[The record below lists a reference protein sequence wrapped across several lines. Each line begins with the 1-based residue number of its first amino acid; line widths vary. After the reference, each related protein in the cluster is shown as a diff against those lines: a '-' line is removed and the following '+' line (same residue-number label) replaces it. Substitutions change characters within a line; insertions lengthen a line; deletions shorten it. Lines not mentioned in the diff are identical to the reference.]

1 MKLSL
6 LKKIFFLLFSFYF
19 LLVIQIFAQMLTL
32 DEALQMAISQNLSVQ
47 ITKLDQ
53 QTAQNNHQKGN
64 AGLQPT
70 ITGNIDYGGSII
82 NARQEFITGNVQN
95 VNNAINRNGNVGVA
109 MNWLI
114 FNGWNGQRTY
124 QILGLQKEFTQLSL
138 RLQIENITANTI
150 IIYCNII
157 QNKQN
162 AKVLSENLNISQER
176 VRIAKDRYELGAMS
190 KNDYLRAQIDAK
202 RDSANLIQQL
212 QQVKNTKIQ
221 LNQILNRPIQTD
233 FEVADNLPPNTPI
246 TYNQL
251 AENLKTQNTQL
262 LLQRKQADITQIN
275 TQITKGQLLPSVNFN
290 LGYNYATAVAGAGIL
305 RTNQNYGANGRFT
318 MTIPIFDGYERQRN
332 IQNAMI
338 AQKRQQMN
346 VEQTL
351 LEAESNLAQAF
362 EQYQT
367 SLQLLKIEQENAII
381 TKQNLEITLEKF
393 QLGRIT
399 ALEFRDAQQTF
410 LEIQNRVLLFNFQL
424 KVQEINLL
432 RISGS
437 LVQ

>member
-1 MKLSL
+1 M
-6 LKKIFFLLFSFYF
+6 LKKILLFIFCFLLSFALFS
-19 LLVIQIFAQMLTL
+19 QIVTL
-32 DEALQMAISQNLSVQ
+32 DEILQTALSQNLSIQV
-47 ITKLDQ
+47 IKLDQ

-70 ITGNIDYGGSII
+70 IVGNIDYGGSVI
-82 NARQEFITGNVQN
+82 NARQEFITGSSQN
-95 VNNAINRNGNVGVA
+95 VNNAINRNGNIGVA

-114 FNGWNGQRTY
+114 FNGLIGQRTY
-124 QILGLQKEFTQLSL
+124 QILGLQKETTQLNL

-150 IIYCNII
+150 INYCNII

-162 AKVLSENLNISQER
+162 AKVLVENLNISQER

-212 QQVKNTKIQ
+212 QQVKMSKIA
-221 LNQILNRPIQTD
+221 LNQILNKPVQTE
-233 FEVADNLPPNTPI
+233 FEVSDNLPANVVI
-246 TYNQL
+246 SYNQL
-251 AENLKTQNTQL
+251 LENLKTQNIQL
-262 LLQRKQADITQIN
+262 LLQRKQNDITQIN
-275 TQITKGQLLPSVNFN
+275 TQITKGQLLPSINFN
-290 LGYNYATAVAGAGIL
+290 TGYNYANAVAGAGIL
-305 RTNQNYGANGRFT
+305 RTNQNYGWNGRLT

-332 IQNAMI
+332 IQNAII
-338 AQKRQQMN
+338 AQKRQQAN

-351 LEAESNLAQAF
+351 LEAETALAQAF

-367 SLQLLKIEQENAII
+367 SLQLLKIEQENVII
-381 TKQNLEITLEKF
+381 TKQNLDITVEKF

-410 LEIQNRVLLFNFQL
+410 LEIQNRVLSLNFQL
-424 KVQEINLL
+424 KVQETNLL

>member
-1 MKLSL
+1 M
-6 LKKIFFLLFSFYF
+6 LKKILLFIFCFSLSFALF
-19 LLVIQIFAQMLTL
+19 SQILTL
-32 DEALQMAISQNLSVQ
+32 DEVLQTALSQNLSIQV
-47 ITKLDQ
+47 IKLDQ

-70 ITGNIDYGGSII
+70 IVGNIDYGGSII
-82 NARQEFITGNVQN
+82 NARQEFITGSSQN
-95 VNNAINRNGNVGVA
+95 VNNAINRNGNIGVT

-114 FNGWNGQRTY
+114 FNGLTGQRTY
-124 QILGLQKEFTQLSL
+124 QILGLQKETTQLSL

-150 IIYCNII
+150 INYCNII

-162 AKVLSENLNISQER
+162 AKVLVENLNISQER

-212 QQVKNTKIQ
+212 QQVKMSKIA
-221 LNQILNRPIQTD
+221 LNQILNKPVQTE
-233 FEVADNLPPNTPI
+233 FEVSDNLPPNVVI
-246 TYNQL
+246 SYNQL
-251 AENLKTQNTQL
+251 LENLKTQNIQL
-262 LLQRKQADITQIN
+262 LLQRKQSDIAQIN
-275 TQITKGQLLPSVNFN
+275 TQITKGQLLPSINFN
-290 LGYNYATAVAGAGIL
+290 TGYNYANAVAGAGIL
-305 RTNQNYGANGRFT
+305 RTNQNYGLNGRLT

-332 IQNAMI
+332 IQNAII
-338 AQKRQQMN
+338 AQKRQQAN

-351 LEAESNLAQAF
+351 LDAETALAQAF

-367 SLQLLKIEQENAII
+367 SLQLLKIEQENVII
-381 TKQNLEITLEKF
+381 TKQNLDITVEKF

-410 LEIQNRVLLFNFQL
+410 LEIQNRVLSLNFQL

>member
-1 MKLSL
+1 M
-6 LKKIFFLLFSFYF
+6 LKKILLFIFCFLLSFALFS
-19 LLVIQIFAQMLTL
+19 QIVTL
-32 DEALQMAISQNLSVQ
+32 DEILQTALSQNLSIQV
-47 ITKLDQ
+47 IKLDQ

-70 ITGNIDYGGSII
+70 IVGNIDYGGSVI
-82 NARQEFITGNVQN
+82 NARQEFITGSSQN
-95 VNNAINRNGNVGVA
+95 VNNAINRNGNIGVA

-114 FNGWNGQRTY
+114 FNGLTGQRTY
-124 QILGLQKEFTQLSL
+124 QILGLQKESTQLNL

-150 IIYCNII
+150 INYCNII

-162 AKVLSENLNISQER
+162 AKVLVENLNISQER

-212 QQVKNTKIQ
+212 QQVKMSKIA
-221 LNQILNRPIQTD
+221 LNQILNKPIQTE
-233 FEVADNLPPNTPI
+233 FEVSDNLPANVVI
-246 TYNQL
+246 SYNQL
-251 AENLKTQNTQL
+251 LENLKTQNIQL
-262 LLQRKQADITQIN
+262 LLQRKQSDITQIN
-275 TQITKGQLLPSVNFN
+275 TQITKGQLLPSINFN
-290 LGYNYATAVAGAGIL
+290 TGYNYANAVAGAGIL
-305 RTNQNYGANGRFT
+305 RTNQNYGWNGRLT

-332 IQNAMI
+332 IQNAII
-338 AQKRQQMN
+338 AQKRQQVN

-351 LEAESNLAQAF
+351 LEAETALAQAF

-367 SLQLLKIEQENAII
+367 SLQLLKIEQENVII
-381 TKQNLEITLEKF
+381 TKQNLDITVEKF

-410 LEIQNRVLLFNFQL
+410 LEIQNRVLSLNFQL
-424 KVQEINLL
+424 KVQETNLL

>member
-1 MKLSL
+1 M
-6 LKKIFFLLFSFYF
+6 LKKILLFIFCFSLSFALF
-19 LLVIQIFAQMLTL
+19 SQILTL
-32 DEALQMAISQNLSVQ
+32 DEVLQTALSQNLSIQV
-47 ITKLDQ
+47 IKLDQ

-70 ITGNIDYGGSII
+70 IVGNIDYGGSII
-82 NARQEFITGNVQN
+82 NARQEFITGSSQN
-95 VNNAINRNGNVGVA
+95 VNNAINRNGNIGVT

-114 FNGWNGQRTY
+114 FNGLTGQRTY
-124 QILGLQKEFTQLSL
+124 QILGLQKETTQLSL

-150 IIYCNII
+150 INYCNII

-162 AKVLSENLNISQER
+162 AKVLVENLNISQER

-212 QQVKNTKIQ
+212 QQVKMSKIA
-221 LNQILNRPIQTD
+221 LSQILNKPVQTE
-233 FEVADNLPPNTPI
+233 FEVSDNLPPNVVI
-246 TYNQL
+246 SYNQL
-251 AENLKTQNTQL
+251 LENLKTQNIQL
-262 LLQRKQADITQIN
+262 LLQRKQSDIAQIN
-275 TQITKGQLLPSVNFN
+275 TQITKGQLLPSINFN
-290 LGYNYATAVAGAGIL
+290 TGYNYANAVAGAGIL
-305 RTNQNYGANGRFT
+305 RTNQNYGLNGRLT

-332 IQNAMI
+332 IQNAII
-338 AQKRQQMN
+338 AQKRQQAN

-351 LEAESNLAQAF
+351 LDAETALAQAF

-367 SLQLLKIEQENAII
+367 SLQLLKIEQENVII
-381 TKQNLEITLEKF
+381 TKQNLDITVEKF

-410 LEIQNRVLLFNFQL
+410 LEIQNRVLSLNFQL

>member
-1 MKLSL
+1 M
-6 LKKIFFLLFSFYF
+6 LKKILLFIFCFLLSFALFS
-19 LLVIQIFAQMLTL
+19 QILTL
-32 DEALQMAISQNLSVQ
+32 DEVLQTALSQNLSIQV
-47 ITKLDQ
+47 IKLDQ

-70 ITGNIDYGGSII
+70 IVGNIDYGGSII
-82 NARQEFITGNVQN
+82 NARQEFITGSSQN
-95 VNNAINRNGNVGVA
+95 VNNAINRNGNIGVT

-114 FNGWNGQRTY
+114 FNGLIGQRTY
-124 QILGLQKEFTQLSL
+124 QILGLQKETTQLSL

-150 IIYCNII
+150 INYCNII

-162 AKVLSENLNISQER
+162 AKVLVENLNISQER

-212 QQVKNTKIQ
+212 QQVKMSKIA
-221 LNQILNRPIQTD
+221 LNQILNKPVQTE
-233 FEVADNLPPNTPI
+233 FEVSDNLPPNVVI
-246 TYNQL
+246 NYNQL
-251 AENLKTQNTQL
+251 LENLKTQNIQL
-262 LLQRKQADITQIN
+262 LLQRKQSDIAQIN
-275 TQITKGQLLPSVNFN
+275 TQITKGQLLPSINFN
-290 LGYNYATAVAGAGIL
+290 TGYNYANAVAGAGIL
-305 RTNQNYGANGRFT
+305 RTNQNYGLNGRLT

-332 IQNAMI
+332 IQNAII
-338 AQKRQQMN
+338 AQKRQQAN

-351 LEAESNLAQAF
+351 LDAETGLAQAF

-367 SLQLLKIEQENAII
+367 SLQLLKIEQENVII
-381 TKQNLEITLEKF
+381 TKQNLDITVEKF

-410 LEIQNRVLLFNFQL
+410 LEIQNRVLSLNFQL

>member
-1 MKLSL
+1 M
-6 LKKIFFLLFSFYF
+6 LKKILLFIFCFLLSFALFS
-19 LLVIQIFAQMLTL
+19 QILIL
-32 DEALQMAISQNLSVQ
+32 DEVLQTALSQNLSIQV
-47 ITKLDQ
+47 IKLDQ

-70 ITGNIDYGGSII
+70 IVGNIDYGGSII
-82 NARQEFITGNVQN
+82 NARQEFITGSSQN
-95 VNNAINRNGNVGVA
+95 VNNAINRNGNIGVT

-114 FNGWNGQRTY
+114 FNGFTGQRTY
-124 QILGLQKEFTQLSL
+124 QILGLQKETTQLNL

-150 IIYCNII
+150 INYCNII

-162 AKVLSENLNISQER
+162 AKVLVENLNISQER

-212 QQVKNTKIQ
+212 QQVKMSKIA
-221 LNQILNRPIQTD
+221 LNQILNKPVQTE
-233 FEVADNLPPNTPI
+233 FEVSDNLPPNVVI
-246 TYNQL
+246 SYNQL
-251 AENLKTQNTQL
+251 LENLKTQNIQL
-262 LLQRKQADITQIN
+262 LLQRKQSDIAQIN
-275 TQITKGQLLPSVNFN
+275 TQITKGQLLPSINFN
-290 LGYNYATAVAGAGIL
+290 TGYNYANAVAGAGIL
-305 RTNQNYGANGRFT
+305 RTNQNYGLNGRLT

-332 IQNAMI
+332 IQNAII
-338 AQKRQQMN
+338 AQKRQQAN

-351 LEAESNLAQAF
+351 LDAETALAQAF

-367 SLQLLKIEQENAII
+367 SLQLLKIEQENVII
-381 TKQNLEITLEKF
+381 TKQNLDITVEKF

-410 LEIQNRVLLFNFQL
+410 LEIQNRVLSLNFQL

>member
-1 MKLSL
+1 M
-6 LKKIFFLLFSFYF
+6 LKKILLFIFCFLLSFALFS
-19 LLVIQIFAQMLTL
+19 QIVTL
-32 DEALQMAISQNLSVQ
+32 DEILQTALSQNLSIQV
-47 ITKLDQ
+47 IKLDQ

-70 ITGNIDYGGSII
+70 IVGNIDYGGSVI
-82 NARQEFITGNVQN
+82 NARQEFITGSSQN
-95 VNNAINRNGNVGVA
+95 VNNAINRNGNIGVA

-114 FNGWNGQRTY
+114 FNGLTGQRTY
-124 QILGLQKEFTQLSL
+124 QILGLQKEATQLNL

-150 IIYCNII
+150 INYCNII

-162 AKVLSENLNISQER
+162 AKVLVENLNISQER

-212 QQVKNTKIQ
+212 QQVKMSKIA
-221 LNQILNRPIQTD
+221 LNQILNKPIQTE
-233 FEVADNLPPNTPI
+233 FEVSDNLPPNVVI
-246 TYNQL
+246 SYNQL
-251 AENLKTQNTQL
+251 LENLKTQNIQL
-262 LLQRKQADITQIN
+262 LLQRKQSDITQIN
-275 TQITKGQLLPSVNFN
+275 TQITKGQLLPSINFN
-290 LGYNYATAVAGAGIL
+290 TGYNYANAVAGAGIL
-305 RTNQNYGANGRFT
+305 RTNQNYGWNGRLT

-332 IQNAMI
+332 IQNAII
-338 AQKRQQMN
+338 AQKRQQVN

-351 LEAESNLAQAF
+351 LEAETALAQAF

-367 SLQLLKIEQENAII
+367 SLQLLKIEQENVII
-381 TKQNLEITLEKF
+381 TKQNLDITVEKF

-410 LEIQNRVLLFNFQL
+410 LEIQNRVLSLNFQL
-424 KVQEINLL
+424 KVQETNLL